1 MTRVDAPA
9 RVQLLG
15 YFGWGNFGDDLFR
28 ETCVDRAS
36 LMWPD
41 SRVRVFEGRR
51 ANLSEPSPASRVRR
65 LRTAV
70 HGAVWSDAFAY
81 CGGSVFSDLSGTAAL
96 RSRFF
101 PRHSFEALGVSVGP
115 FSSPVDGRDV
125 VRALRGFDRVVV
137 RDEESLQRLDGRAEF
152 GGDLAALNRR
162 FAPGRG
168 RTGRTQEGRITIC
181 PSRAANVPAA
191 DLAED
196 VATALGAH
204 DGEITVLALNSHPRL
219 GDLDAA
225 NAVAARLH
233 AKGAQVRVLDYGD
246 IGIEG
251 VIAVLR
257 SSALVW
263 TQRLHGAI
271 AAYLLGVPFAIVDHH
286 EKCGAFARDIGLSD
300 GFLVSGFAELS
311 PTLAVADHGPE
322 QGRAAVWSR
331 TPAEYRERALRTYT
345 RADG

>member
-1 MTRVDAPA
+1 MRRDTAPSK
-9 RVQLLG
+9 VQLLG

-28 ETCVDRAS
+28 ETCMDRAS

-51 ANLSEPSPASRVRR
+51 ANVSESSAARARR

-70 HGAVWSDAFAY
+70 HGAVWADAFAY
-81 CGGSVFSDLSGTAAL
+81 CGGSVFSELTGTAAL

-115 FSSPVDGRDV
+115 FSSAVDGREV
-125 VRALRGFDRVVV
+125 VRALSGFDRVVV
-137 RDEESLQRLDGRAEF
+137 RDEESLERLDGRAEF
-152 GGDLAALNRR
+152 GGDLAALSRR
-162 FAPGRG
+162 LDAGRG
-168 RTGRTQEGRITIC
+168 RSGRSQDGRITVC

-191 DLAED
+191 DLAAD
-196 VATALGAH
+196 VAAALGTH
-204 DGEITVLALNSHPRL
+204 DGEVTVLALNSHPRL

-225 NAVAARLH
+225 QAVAARLRT
-233 AKGAQVRVLDYGD
+233 AGTRVRVLDYGD
-246 IGIEG
+246 IGLEG
-251 VIAVLR
+251 VVAVLR

-286 EKCGAFARDIGLSD
+286 EKCGAFARDVGLRD

-311 PTLAVADHGPE
+311 PTLAVADHSPD
-322 QGRAAVWSR
+322 RAQASLWTR
-331 TPAEYRERALRTYT
+331 TPVEYRDRALRTYT
-345 RADG
+345 RVHR